1 MRVTRNPLQTRTAD
15 LRVALISG
23 NYNMVRD
30 GPTQA
35 LNRLVAHLIDE
46 GAAVRVY
53 SPTIEQPAFEP
64 AGELISL
71 PSMPIPGRS
80 EYRVSLGLPESI
92 REDLERFSPNLVHV
106 ASPDPSAHRA
116 VTWARKRGIP
126 VLGSVHTRFD
136 TYPRYYKLGWLEP
149 VLTAILRR
157 FYQRCDGLV
166 APSRSMVDL
175 LLRQQMNAKISI
187 WSRGVDRNIFDASR
201 RDNAWRRGLGISDDD
216 VVIGF
221 LGRLVL
227 EKGLDVLTETI
238 AKLDQQGISHKVLI
252 VGDGP
257 ARKWLSERLPNAVF
271 VGFQQGQG
279 LGKAVASM
287 DILFNPSATE
297 TFGNVTLEAMACGVP
312 VVAAAATGSDSLV
325 INGVTG
331 SLSEP
336 RDVNAFALA
345 LQRYVLDQDLRLAH
359 GAAGEFRSRS
369 YCWDTINRGM
379 VETYCELV
387 GGGSG
392 LFEPTQIPEAPRR
405 IVEPAMEG
413 LAGVHANAQA
423 VAAHDF
429 RL

>member
-1 MRVTRNPLQTRTAD
+1 MFVIRNLTQPRTAD

-35 LNRLVAHLIDE
+35 LNRLVTHLIDE

-53 SPTIEQPAFEP
+53 SPTIDRPAFEP
-64 AGELISL
+64 AGDLVSL
-71 PSMPIPGRS
+71 PSVSIPGRR
-80 EYRVSLGLPESI
+80 EYRISLGLPKSI
-92 REDLERFSPNLVHV
+92 RDDLERFNPNLVHV

-116 VTWARKRGIP
+116 VSWARKRAIP

-149 VLTAILRR
+149 TLTAVLRR

-187 WSRGVDRNIFDASR
+187 WSRGVDRNIFDTSR
-201 RDNAWRRGLGISDDD
+201 RDNAWRQGLGITDDD
-216 VVIGF
+216 IVIGF

-238 AKLDQQGISHKVLI
+238 ARLDQQGLPHKVLI

-271 VGFQQGQG
+271 VGFQQDQG

-325 INGVTG
+325 TNGVTG

-336 RDVNAFALA
+336 RDVVAFARA
-345 LQRYVLDQDLRLAH
+345 LQRYALDPDLRQAH

-369 YCWDTINRGM
+369 YCWDTINRSM
-379 VETYCELV
+379 AETYCELV

-392 LFEPTQIPEAPRR
+392 LL
-405 IVEPAMEG
+405 EPAQVSETPWRTAEPVMEG
-413 LAGVHANAQA
+413 LAGIHASAQA

-429 RL
+429 G